1 MNAANYSLSKKGET
15 EMLDCLFNKHMTV
28 NQTVRE
34 LEKMGISKTQTGVI
48 KFKQDV
54 MNRIMKSD
62 KAEFMMDYILDS
74 SDRAKIEF
82 NDLMEHT
89 KKLLKQAEEENK
101 PMQQLEFIKEIRAQI
116 ETALKR
122 QGELSS
128 TIKQSI
134 TNIQNNQGATTSE
147 LMEQME
153 KIKINWFKT
162 SGAELVDDKIV
173 FNNPPAE
180 MIDLFKKWKFSEEFS
195 RAKVIDVGEQY

>member
-1 MNAANYSLSKKGET
+1 MNAENYSLSKKGDT
-15 EMLDCLFNKHMTV
+15 EMLDCLFNKQLTV
-28 NQTVRE
+28 NQTVKE
-34 LEKMGISKTQTGVI
+34 LEKMGITKTQTGVI
-48 KFKQDV
+48 KFKKDV
-54 MNRIMKSD
+54 LERIMKSD
-62 KAEFMMDYILDS
+62 RAEYMMDYILDS

-89 KKLLKQAEEENK
+89 KKLLNQVKEENK

-128 TIKQSI
+128 TIRQSI

-162 SGAELVDDKIV
+162 SSAELINDKIV
-173 FNNPPAE
+173 YSDS
-180 MIDLFKKWKFSEEFS
+180 IS
-195 RAKVIDVGEQY
+195 V

>member
-15 EMLDCLFNKHMTV
+15 EMLDCLFNKHLTV

-89 KKLLKQAEEENK
+89 KKLLRQAEEENK

-134 TNIQNNQGATTSE
+134 TNIQNNQGVTTSE

-153 KIKINWFKT
+153 KIKINWFK
-162 SGAELVDDKIV
+162 SSNAELVDDKII

-195 RAKVIDVGEQY
+195 KSKVIDIGEQY

>member
-15 EMLDCLFNKHMTV
+15 EMLDCLFNKHLTV

-134 TNIQNNQGATTSE
+134 TNIQNNNGTTTSE

-180 MIDLFKKWKFSEEFS
+180 MIGLFKKWKLYEELVNQ
-195 RAKVIDVGEQY
+195 R